1 MIGIVPQDTILFNDT
16 ILYNIQY
23 GNKQASFA
31 DVERVAE
38 IAQIKKFIE
47 SLPDGWNTMVGE
59 RGLKLSGGEKQ
70 RIAIARCLL
79 KDPPIVILDEVS
91 ILFYV

>member
-16 ILYNIQY
+16 ILHNIQY
-23 GNKQASFA
+23 GKRDANFQE
-31 DVERVAE
+31 VEKAAE
-38 IAQIKKFIE
+38 AAQIKVFIE
-47 SLPDGWNTMVGE
+47 SLPEGWNTIVGE

-79 KDPPIVILDEVS
+79 KDPPIVLLDEVN
-91 ILFYV
+91 